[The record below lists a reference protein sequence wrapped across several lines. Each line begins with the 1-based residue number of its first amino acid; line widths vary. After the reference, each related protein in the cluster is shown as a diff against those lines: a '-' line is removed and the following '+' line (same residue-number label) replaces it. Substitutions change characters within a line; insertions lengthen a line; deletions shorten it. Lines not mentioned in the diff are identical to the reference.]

1 MKCMHCQ
8 GEMKRATAPMHIDR
22 NGIHIGFDDVPAWVC
37 KQCGEPYFEESEV
50 DYIQSVIR
58 AIDQETERFA
68 KTG

>member
-1 MKCMHCQ
+1 
-8 GEMKRATAPMHIDR
+8 MHIDR